1 MQTSNKFAH
10 VQLAPPDPILGTAIA
25 FKNDTHPQKMNL
37 GVGAYRTDEGTPLVF
52 KSVREAER
60 RIFED
65 QSINKEY
72 LPIDGLDS
80 FNKLSRELI
89 LGSDSPAVRENR
101 VATVQALS
109 GTGSLR
115 IGAEF
120 LKTHFNA
127 PCVYFSKPTWGNH
140 LDIFR
145 RAGFSDIREYP
156 YYKEQTR
163 GLDFEGFIG
172 ALEQAPANSIIV
184 LHACAHNPT
193 GVDPTPQQW
202 EQIADVI
209 ARRDLFPY
217 FDSAYQ
223 GFATGD
229 LENDAEAIRMFV
241 RRGFQML
248 ISQSFAKNCGLYGE
262 RIGALHVVCSDVETT
277 NKVLSQ
283 VKLVIRPMYSNPPL
297 HGALIVS
304 KILSDPA
311 LKEGWKNEL
320 KEVSGR
326 IISMRERLRE
336 ELHKLKVPGDWSHI
350 TSQIGMFSYTGLT
363 TPQCE
368 NMINKWHVHMLKN
381 GRISMAGIN
390 SKNVVYLAQAI
401 QDSVESATPRAR
413 L

>member
-1 MQTSNKFAH
+1 MQGSNKFEH
-10 VQLAPPDPILGTAIA
+10 LQLAPPDAILGTAIA
-25 FKNDTHPQKMNL
+25 YKNDTHPQKMNL
-37 GVGAYRTDEGTPLVF
+37 GVGAYRTDEGAPYVF
-52 KSVREAER
+52 QSVREVER
-60 RIFED
+60 RIIED
-65 QSINKEY
+65 PTVNKEY

-80 FNKLSRELI
+80 FNRLARELI
-89 LGSDSPAVRENR
+89 LGADSPAIHENR
-101 VATVQALS
+101 VVTTQTLS

-120 LKTHFNA
+120 LKTYLNP

-145 RAGFSDIREYP
+145 KAGFSDIREYP

-163 GLDFEGFIG
+163 GLDFEGLMH
-172 ALEQAPANSIIV
+172 ALSEAPAGSIIL

-209 ARRDLFPY
+209 QQKDLFPY

-229 LENDAEAIRMFV
+229 LENDANAIRMFV

-262 RIGALHVVCSDVETT
+262 RIGALHIVCANSDTAIR
-277 NKVLSQ
+277 VLSQ

-304 KILSDPA
+304 RILSDPA

-320 KEVSGR
+320 RDVSHR
-326 IISMRERLRE
+326 IISMRQKLRE
-336 ELHKLKVPGDWSHI
+336 ELHKLQVPGDWSHI
-350 TSQIGMFSYTGLT
+350 TNQIGMFSYTGLT
-363 TPQCE
+363 VAQCE
-368 NMINKWHVHMLKN
+368 NMINKWHVFMLKN

-390 SKNVVYLAQAI
+390 SHNVEYLAQAI
-401 QDSVESATPRAR
+401 QDSVSH
-413 L
+413 